1 MFPFFHRAANDLSC
15 LKCESGSRHIQPGE
29 GPISSWNR
37 WIVFS
42 STFYEVTELLELLTS
57 EMVNMSSAW
66 PSGGEGVYT
75 QWTHKTR
82 ENKWKLSLLILKLEK
97 TKNKPIY
104 VNGDGKFWFWWFN
117 SSSSLVSLYPFWLWQ
132 TDKNK
137 IKGLGSILSSILRGV
152 WFQVNWMK
160 YFLWLH
166 K

>member
-1 MFPFFHRAANDLSC
+1 
-15 LKCESGSRHIQPGE
+15 
-29 GPISSWNR
+29 
-37 WIVFS
+37 
-42 STFYEVTELLELLTS
+42 
-57 EMVNMSSAW
+57 MVNMSSAW

-160 YFLWLH
+160 YFLWLEQSWIFKFWLPIKMRAENLIIAGRFITNWIISFQVLH
-166 K
+166 RNNAPGSAAET